1 MGCKPITQKAKSSPF
16 KMNVA
21 LVQNDAQTHK
31 GFVDVAGAMG
41 AGMDETQKRINA
53 SEKKQQK
60 PQVDPT
66 PKTGGLDQEAKPSN
80 DSNDKTVSVDKTK
93 AEAKNV
99 FSKAAANAGAM
110 LANGIK
116 K

>member
-16 KMNVA
+16 KMDVG
-21 LVQNDAQTHK
+21 LVQNDAQAHK

-60 PQVDPT
+60 PVVDSS
-66 PKTGGLDQEAKPSN
+66 PKTFGLDQEVKSSSGNSKETANS
-80 DSNDKTVSVDKTK
+80 
-93 AEAKNV
+93 V
-99 FSKAAANAGAM
+99 FSKVAANAGAI
-110 LANGIK
+110 LSKGVK